1 MLKMDD
7 EDHITADYRCKKCGK
22 ILPIIGSIKPRN
34 PNWYC
39 TRCGNE
45 GPLGEAFVESE
56 AMKQFCKTYQEIQG
70 VEILTEKRKV
80 TSERVTRRKC
90 SKVIVA

>member
-56 AMKQFCKTYQEIQG
+56 E
-70 VEILTEKRKV
+70 
-80 TSERVTRRKC
+80 
-90 SKVIVA
+90 